1 MTKKN
6 YKLKLLITCLILSFS
21 RLHNITAATSQNL
34 SYTDT
39 EQEKNTIN
47 TTKNDESIQINAELE
62 NTLQSTKTINDYANE
77 LIEML
82 CENDGHDNSSNEEL
96 ILLKFNAIID
106 CFEKNLNKN
115 KILQNYNTKIADI
128 LSTIKSEIS
137 NQNLFKDKAI
147 FTRINLNLNMLKKYC
162 DQINDFINK
171 IEKENNIIKNENIQN
186 DINNLNSNLQIL
198 KLNETKIQTENT
210 NNQNFII
217 PNLNTADNDIKNTI
231 FSIQYLYRI
240 SENFSMIEDAIQRIS
255 ATIYKNTQAPKKTL
269 SDKMIV
275 LDNAK
280 YLKFHI
286 NNIVLTFSNIKTFEN
301 SEIKS
306 KFKAFLDFA
315 KGTANLIPN
324 KISDFDHI
332 KKSDY
337 DDLSSLCYG
346 CSVHAIQVINLC
358 YKQTHIKN
366 YFRENTQ
373 ELNQDVNTILQ
384 KFNKFFFVTSKLLQ
398 YLNLNKGLNQNHKE
412 NNYQITN
419 LEELWQSL
427 SNYDANE
434 IIKFVNNKK
443 QEIENS
449 IDALESL
456 ANAVNDLNKKNLN
469 KNINSMDTFIIYNK
483 IKNFIDSLRN
493 NNYKEL
499 VEEANSMHLP
509 CLHLHNP
516 DITPT
521 TEWGVR
527 LFFLMYFIIYGNTLD
542 KLYTICQTYIEAIK
556 QSNSSI
562 K

>member
-62 NTLQSTKTINDYANE
+62 NTLQSAKTINDYANE
-77 LIEML
+77 LIEIL